1 MSEIIEQMDISLAI
15 NYLIQY
21 EDLKL
26 PHQLSPQILPSPDA
40 GYGSKI
46 FTKEQWDAYQ
56 WNPVGFLTPE
66 WNDYGVEDPDASP
79 KPTWADLV
87 RANALWPVSQYKEG
101 MYYTIDK
108 QATDRINVLY
118 GVDVKSQK
126 RYREEL
132 IKRIVP
138 DYPSAADTIRL
149 EIIAKYHE
157 FKTAIQQATSL
168 ATLDDMDI
176 TSNTAWG
183 QDDED
188 E

>member
-1 MSEIIEQMDISLAI
+1 MNLRTDIIIFWMVDKQ
-15 NYLIQY
+15 N
-21 EDLKL
+21 LKL
-26 PHQLSPQILPSPDA
+26 PYNQSIIRNID
-40 GYGSKI
+40 GSTWTSS
-46 FTKEQWDAYQ
+46 FNEEQWNAYQ
-56 WNPVGFLTPE
+56 WNPPE
-66 WNDYGVEDPDASP
+66 IGSYTEPDPDASP

-87 RANALWPVSQYKEG
+87 AANDNALADERKFY
-101 MYYTIDK
+101 MYQTLDR

-183 QDDED
+183 QDDEG
-188 E
+188 EES